1 MEEQQT
7 QQHTISWT
15 HLPLYRSLTEYILFM
30 GVPRS
35 CIIYNSGA
43 AIFMILTLGLSY
55 WYLLTLN
62 VIVHFAFRYFSQDDA
77 QFFDC
82 FVVYTYKH
90 DYYST

>member
-1 MEEQQT
+1 
-7 QQHTISWT
+7 
-15 HLPLYRSLTEYILFM
+15 
-30 GVPRS
+30 
-35 CIIYNSGA
+35 
-43 AIFMILTLGLSY
+43 MILTLGLSY

-82 FVVYTYKH
+82 FMVYTYKH

>member
-1 MEEQQT
+1 MDT
-7 QQHTISWT
+7 SPALSFLDRVYSLYGRAA
-15 HLPLYRSLTEYILFM
+15 HLHHLQCRCGRLYPFDT
-30 GVPRS
+30 
-35 CIIYNSGA
+35 
-43 AIFMILTLGLSY
+43 GLRY